1 MKVHPACKS
10 EPPILHTIIPQVE
23 LFSFVFWE
31 NLGDHKLLSRFTDL
45 YVYLYITYRPSYIQG
60 STTTRETKSKLVKFW
75 PEMLKNTK

>member
-10 EPPILHTIIPQVE
+10 EPPILHTMIPQVE

-45 YVYLYITYRPSYIQG
+45 YVYILHIGLTTYKDPLLQG
-60 STTTRETKSKLVKFW
+60 KPNQSL
-75 PEMLKNTK
+75 